1 MPYKTFGFTEEQVMM
16 RDSVLGTLNRV
27 LPEAKILDLEANS
40 EYPVEAF
47 QALAE
52 AGWLSLP
59 FEEKYGGASASNK
72 DLAVFIE
79 ALGYH
84 HAGITSAFMTTV
96 IYGGLHLQ
104 IHGAD
109 WMKREL
115 LPKLIEGKL
124 KMAIGYSE
132 PSGGSDAAA
141 ILTRAKRDGDDYVI
155 SGQKVFITNAHVADY
170 LVVTAKTDPDA
181 GYRGLSLFLLDTKLP
196 GVTIRN
202 LNPMGR
208 RTSLPNE
215 VFLDEVRVPASHL
228 VGEENRGW
236 PLLMR
241 GLNMERM
248 LLSAASAGQ
257 MIKIIEI
264 AKDWA
269 TQRMAFGQK
278 ITEFQAISHKFA
290 EMAMMT
296 ETARLHTFSVAEML
310 DAGEDPVMETAI
322 AKTVATEYNMKVA
335 DLGVQVMGGAG
346 YMDGRMSQLYRDA
359 RVGPIGGGSSEIM
372 RTVIAK
378 RMGVI

>member
-1 MPYKTFGFTEEQVMM
+1 MPYKTFGFTQEQVMM

-40 EYPVEAF
+40 EYPAEAF
-47 QALAE
+47 HALAE

-59 FEEKYGGASASNK
+59 FEELYGGAAASNK

-84 HAGITSAFMTTV
+84 HAGITSAYMTTV

-104 IHGAD
+104 FHGSD

-124 KMAIGYSE
+124 RMAIGYSE

-141 ILTRAKRDGDDYVI
+141 ILTRAKRDGDGYVI

-170 LVVTAKTDPDA
+170 LVITAKTDPDA
-181 GYRGLSLFLLDTKLP
+181 GHRGLSLFLLDTKLP
-196 GVTIRN
+196 GVSIRN

-241 GLNMERM
+241 GLNMERT
-248 LLSAASAGQ
+248 LLAAASAGQ

-264 AKDWA
+264 AKEWA
-269 TQRMAFGQK
+269 TERVAFGQK
-278 ITEFQAISHKFA
+278 ITEFQAIAHKFA
-290 EMAMMT
+290 EMQMMT
-296 ETARLHTFSVAEML
+296 ETARLHTFSVADML

-322 AKTVATEYNMKVA
+322 AKTVATEHNMTVA
-335 DLGVQVMGGAG
+335 DLGVQIMGGAG

-378 RMGVI
+378 RMGVV

>member
-1 MPYKTFGFTEEQVMM
+1 MPYKTFGFSQEQVMM

-27 LPEAKILDLEANS
+27 LPESKILELEANS
-40 EYPVEAF
+40 EYPAEAF

-52 AGWLSLP
+52 GGWLALP
-59 FEEKYGGASASNK
+59 FEEAHGGAAASNK

-84 HAGITSAFMTTV
+84 HAGITSAYMTTV

-104 IHGAD
+104 FHGAD
-109 WMKREL
+109 WMRRKL
-115 LPKLIEGKL
+115 LPKLIDGRL
-124 KMAIGYSE
+124 RMAVGYTE

-170 LVVTAKTDPDA
+170 LVITAKTDPDA
-181 GYRGLSLFLLDTKLP
+181 GHKGLSLFLLDTKLP

-228 VGEENRGW
+228 IGEENRGW

-248 LLSAASAGQ
+248 LLAAASAGQ
-257 MIKIIEI
+257 CLKIVEI
-264 AKDWA
+264 AKEWA
-269 TQRMAFGQK
+269 TQRVAFGQT
-278 ITEFQAISHKFA
+278 ITQFQSIAHKFA
-290 EMAMMT
+290 DMQMMT
-296 ETARLHTFSVAEML
+296 ESCRLHTYSVAEML
-310 DAGEDPVMETAI
+310 DAGEDPVMETSI
-322 AKTVATEYNMKVA
+322 AKTLATEHNMAVA
-335 DLGVQVMGGAG
+335 DMGVQIMGGAG

>member
-27 LPEAKILDLEANS
+27 LPEAKILELEAAS
-40 EYPVEAF
+40 EYPSEAMN
-47 QALAE
+47 ALAKD
-52 AGWLSLP
+52 GWLGLP
-59 FEEKYGGASASNK
+59 LAEEFGGADASNK

-104 IHGAD
+104 FHGSD
-109 WMKREL
+109 WMQRQL
-115 LPKLIEGKL
+115 IPKLIEGKL
-124 KMAIGYSE
+124 RMAIGYSE

-141 ILTRAKRDGDDYVI
+141 ILTRAKRDCDDYVI
-155 SGQKVFITNAHVADY
+155 SGQKVFITNAHEADY
-170 LVVTAKTDPDA
+170 LVITAKTDPDA
-181 GYRGLSLFLLDTKLP
+181 GHRGLSLFLLDTKLP
-196 GVTIRN
+196 GITIRN

-215 VFLDEVRVPASHL
+215 VFLDNVRVPANHII
-228 VGEENRGW
+228 GEENRGW

-269 TQRMAFGQK
+269 TERVAFGQK
-278 ITEFQAISHKFA
+278 ITKFQAVSHKFA
-290 EMAMMT
+290 DMAMMT
-296 ETARLHTFSVAEML
+296 ETARLHTFSVADML
-310 DAGEDPVMETAI
+310 DAGEDPVMETSI

-335 DLGVQVMGGAG
+335 DLGVQIMGGAG

>member
-1 MPYKTFGFTEEQVMM
+1 MPYKTFGFSSEQVMM

-27 LPEAKILDLEANS
+27 LPEAKILELEAAS
-40 EYPVEAF
+40 EYPAEAF

-52 AGWLSLP
+52 TGWLSLP
-59 FEEKYGGASASNK
+59 FEEGHGGAAASNK

-104 IHGAD
+104 FHGSE

-115 LPKLIEGKL
+115 LPKLIAGKL
-124 KMAIGYSE
+124 RMAVGYSE

-155 SGQKVFITNAHVADY
+155 TGQKVFITNAHVADY
-170 LVVTAKTDPDA
+170 LVITAKTDPEA
-181 GYRGLSLFLLDTKLP
+181 GHKGLSLFLLDTKLP

-215 VFLDEVRVPASHL
+215 VFLDDVRVPASHL
-228 VGEENRGW
+228 IGEENRGW

-248 LLSAASAGQ
+248 LLAAASAGQ

-269 TQRMAFGQK
+269 TQRVAFGQT
-278 ITEFQAISHKFA
+278 ITQFQAIAHKFA
-290 EMAMMT
+290 DMAMMT
-296 ETARLHTFSVAEML
+296 ETARLHTFSVADRL
-310 DAGEDPVMETAI
+310 DAGEDPVLETAI
-322 AKTVATEYNMKVA
+322 AKTVATEHNMTVA
-335 DLGVQVMGGAG
+335 DMGVQIMGGAG

>member
-1 MPYKTFGFTEEQVMM
+1 MPYKTFGFTSEQVMM

-27 LPEAKILDLEANS
+27 LPEAKILEMEANS
-40 EYPVEAF
+40 EYPAEAF
-47 QALAE
+47 QALAD

-59 FEEKYGGASASNK
+59 FEEAHGGAAASNK

-84 HAGITSAFMTTV
+84 HAGITSAYMTTV

-104 IHGAD
+104 FHGSD

-115 LPKLIEGKL
+115 LPKLMAGKL
-124 KMAIGYSE
+124 RMAVGYSE

-141 ILTRAKRDGDDYVI
+141 ILTRARRDGDDYVI

-170 LVVTAKTDPDA
+170 LVITAKTDPAA
-181 GYRGLSLFLLDTKLP
+181 GHKGLSLFLLDTSLP

-215 VFLDEVRVPASHL
+215 VFLDDVRVPASHMI
-228 VGEENRGW
+228 GEENRGW

-248 LLSAASAGQ
+248 LLAAASAGQ

-269 TQRMAFGQK
+269 TERVAFGQK

-290 EMAMMT
+290 DMAMMT
-296 ETARLHTFSVAEML
+296 ETARLHTFSVADML
-310 DAGEDPVMETAI
+310 DAGEDPVMETSI

-335 DLGVQVMGGAG
+335 DLGVQIMGGAG

>member
-1 MPYKTFGFTEEQVMM
+1 MPYKTFGFTSEQVMM

-27 LPEAKILDLEANS
+27 LPEAKILEMEANS
-40 EYPVEAF
+40 AYPTEAF

-59 FEEKYGGASASNK
+59 FEEEHGGAAASNK

-84 HAGITSAFMTTV
+84 HAGITSAYMTTV

-104 IHGAD
+104 FHGSD
-109 WMKREL
+109 WMKRDL
-115 LPKLIEGKL
+115 LPKLMAGKL
-124 KMAIGYSE
+124 RMAVGYSE

-141 ILTRAKRDGDDYVI
+141 ILTRARRDGDEYVI

-170 LVVTAKTDPDA
+170 LVITAKTDPAA
-181 GYRGLSLFLLDTKLP
+181 GHKGLSLFLLDTSLP

-215 VFLDEVRVPASHL
+215 VFLDEVPVPASHL
-228 VGEENRGW
+228 IGKENRGW

-248 LLSAASAGQ
+248 LLAAASAGQ
-257 MIKIIEI
+257 MMKIIEI

-269 TQRMAFGQK
+269 TERVAFGQK

-290 EMAMMT
+290 DMAMMT
-296 ETARLHTFSVAEML
+296 ETARLHTFSVADML
-310 DAGEDPVMETAI
+310 DAGEDPVMETSI

-335 DLGVQVMGGAG
+335 DLGVQIMGGAG

-372 RTVIAK
+372 RTIIAK

>member
-27 LPEAKILDLEANS
+27 LPEAKILELEAAS
-40 EYPVEAF
+40 EYPSVAMN
-47 QALAE
+47 ALAKD
-52 AGWLSLP
+52 GWLGLP
-59 FEEKYGGASASNK
+59 LAEEFGGADASNK

-104 IHGAD
+104 FHGSD
-109 WMKREL
+109 WMQRQL
-115 LPKLIEGKL
+115 IPKLIEGKL
-124 KMAIGYSE
+124 RMAIGYSE

-141 ILTRAKRDGDDYVI
+141 ILTRAKRDCDDYVI
-155 SGQKVFITNAHVADY
+155 SGQKVFITNAHEADY
-170 LVVTAKTDPDA
+170 LVITAKTDPDA
-181 GYRGLSLFLLDTKLP
+181 GHRGLSLFLLDSKLP
-196 GVTIRN
+196 GITIRN

-215 VFLDEVRVPASHL
+215 VFLDNVRVPANHII
-228 VGEENRGW
+228 GEENRGW

-269 TQRMAFGQK
+269 TERVAFGQK
-278 ITEFQAISHKFA
+278 ITKLQAVSHKFA
-290 EMAMMT
+290 DMAMMT
-296 ETARLHTFSVAEML
+296 ETARLHTFSVADML
-310 DAGEDPVMETAI
+310 DAGEDPVMETSI

-335 DLGVQVMGGAG
+335 DLGVQIMGGAG

>member
-1 MPYKTFGFTEEQVMM
+1 MPYKTFGFTEQQVIM

-27 LPEAKILDLEANS
+27 LPEAKILELEANS
-40 EYPVEAF
+40 EYPAEAF

-59 FEEKYGGASASNK
+59 FEEKHGGAAASNK

-104 IHGAD
+104 YHGSE

-115 LPKLIEGKL
+115 LPKLIAGKL
-124 KMAIGYSE
+124 RMAVGYTE

-155 SGQKVFITNAHVADY
+155 TGQKVYITNAHVADY
-170 LVVTAKTDPDA
+170 LVITVKTDPSA
-181 GYRGLSLFLLDTKLP
+181 GHKGLSLFLLDTKLP

-228 VGEENRGW
+228 IGEENRGW

-248 LLSAASAGQ
+248 LLAAASAGQ

-264 AKDWA
+264 AKNWA
-269 TQRMAFGQK
+269 TERVAFGRK
-278 ITEFQAISHKFA
+278 ITEFQAIAHKFA
-290 EMAMMT
+290 DMQMMT
-296 ETARLHTFSVAEML
+296 ETVRLHTYSVADML
-310 DAGEDPVMETAI
+310 DAGEDPVMETSI
-322 AKTVATEYNMKVA
+322 AKTLGTEHNMTVA
-335 DLGVQVMGGAG
+335 DMGVQIMGGAG

>member
-1 MPYKTFGFTEEQVMM
+1 VPYKSFGFTDEQVMM

-40 EYPVEAF
+40 EYPAEAF

-59 FEEKYGGASASNK
+59 FEEGHGGAAVSNK

-104 IHGAD
+104 FHGNE

-115 LPKLIEGKL
+115 LPKLIAGKL
-124 KMAIGYSE
+124 RMAVGYSE

-141 ILTRAKRDGDDYVI
+141 ILTRAKRDGGDYVI
-155 SGQKVFITNAHVADY
+155 TGQKVFITNAHVADY
-170 LVVTAKTDPDA
+170 LVITAKTDPEA
-181 GYRGLSLFLLDTKLP
+181 GHKGLSLFLLDTKLP

-215 VFLDEVRVPASHL
+215 VFLDDVRVPASHL
-228 VGEENRGW
+228 IGEENRGW

-248 LLSAASAGQ
+248 LLAAASAGQ

-269 TQRMAFGQK
+269 TQRKAFGQT
-278 ITEFQAISHKFA
+278 ITQFQSIAHKFA
-290 EMAMMT
+290 DMAMMT
-296 ETARLHTFSVAEML
+296 ETARLHTFSVADML
-310 DAGEDPVMETAI
+310 DAGEDPVLETSI
-322 AKTVATEYNMKVA
+322 AKTVATEHNMTVA
-335 DLGVQVMGGAG
+335 DMGVQIMGGAG

>member
-1 MPYKTFGFTEEQVMM
+1 MLYKTFGFTEEQVMM

-40 EYPVEAF
+40 EYPAEAF
-47 QALAE
+47 AALAE
-52 AGWLSLP
+52 AGWLALP
-59 FEEKYGGASASNK
+59 FEEQCGGAAASNK

-104 IHGAD
+104 FHGAE

-115 LPKLIEGKL
+115 LPKLIEGRL

-155 SGQKVFITNAHVADY
+155 SGQKVYITNAHVADY
-170 LVVTAKTDPDA
+170 LVITVKTDPEA
-181 GYRGLSLFLLDTKLP
+181 GHRGLSLFLLDTKLP

-215 VFLDEVRVPASHL
+215 VFLDEVRVSASHL

-248 LLSAASAGQ
+248 LLAAASAGQ

-269 TQRMAFGQK
+269 TERVAFGQK
-278 ITEFQAISHKFA
+278 ITEFQAIAHKFA
-290 EMAMMT
+290 EMQMMT

-322 AKTVATEYNMKVA
+322 AKTVATEHNMTVA
-335 DLGVQVMGGAG
+335 DMGVQIMGGAG

-378 RMGVI
+378 RMGVV

>member
-27 LPEAKILDLEANS
+27 LPEAKILELEAAS
-40 EYPVEAF
+40 EYPSVAMN
-47 QALAE
+47 ALAKD
-52 AGWLSLP
+52 GWLGLP
-59 FEEKYGGASASNK
+59 LAEEFGGADASNK

-104 IHGAD
+104 FHGSD
-109 WMKREL
+109 WMQRQL
-115 LPKLIEGKL
+115 IPKLIEGKL
-124 KMAIGYSE
+124 RMAIGYSE

-141 ILTRAKRDGDDYVI
+141 ILTRAKRDCDDYVI
-155 SGQKVFITNAHVADY
+155 SGQKVFITNAHEADY
-170 LVVTAKTDPDA
+170 LVITAKTDPDA
-181 GYRGLSLFLLDTKLP
+181 GHRGLSLFLLDTKLP
-196 GVTIRN
+196 GITIRN

-215 VFLDEVRVPASHL
+215 VFLDNVRVPANHII
-228 VGEENRGW
+228 GEENRGW

-269 TQRMAFGQK
+269 TERVAFGQK
-278 ITEFQAISHKFA
+278 ITKFQAVSHKFA
-290 EMAMMT
+290 DMAMMT
-296 ETARLHTFSVAEML
+296 ETARLHTFSVADML
-310 DAGEDPVMETAI
+310 DAGEDPVMETSI

-335 DLGVQVMGGAG
+335 DLGVQIMGGAG

>member
-27 LPEAKILDLEANS
+27 LPEAKILELEAAS
-40 EYPVEAF
+40 QYPAEAF

-59 FEEKYGGASASNK
+59 FDEAHGGAAASNT

-104 IHGAD
+104 YHGAE

-115 LPKLIEGKL
+115 LPKLIAGKL
-124 KMAIGYSE
+124 RMAVGYSE

-141 ILTRAKRDGDDYVI
+141 IKTRAKRDGDDYVI
-155 SGQKVFITNAHVADY
+155 TGQKVFITNAHVADY
-170 LVVTAKTDPDA
+170 LVITAKTDPDA
-181 GYRGLSLFLLDTKLP
+181 GHKGLSLFLLDTKLP

-202 LNPMGR
+202 LDPMGR

-228 VGEENRGW
+228 IGEENRGW

-248 LLSAASAGQ
+248 LLAAASAGQ

-264 AKDWA
+264 AKNWA
-269 TQRMAFGQK
+269 TERVAFGQT
-278 ITEFQAISHKFA
+278 ITQFQSIAHKFA
-290 EMAMMT
+290 EMQMMT
-296 ETARLHTFSVAEML
+296 ETARLHTYSVAAML
-310 DAGEDPVMETAI
+310 DGGEDPVMETSI
-322 AKTVATEYNMKVA
+322 AKTVATEHNMAVA
-335 DLGVQVMGGAG
+335 DMGVQIMGEPDTWKAG
-346 YMDGRMSQLYRDA
+346 
-359 RVGPIGGGSSEIM
+359 
-372 RTVIAK
+372 
-378 RMGVI
+378 

>member
-1 MPYKTFGFTEEQVMM
+1 
-16 RDSVLGTLNRV
+16 
-27 LPEAKILDLEANS
+27 
-40 EYPVEAF
+40 
-47 QALAE
+47 
-52 AGWLSLP
+52 
-59 FEEKYGGASASNK
+59 
-72 DLAVFIE
+72 
-79 ALGYH
+79 
-84 HAGITSAFMTTV
+84 
-96 IYGGLHLQ
+96 
-104 IHGAD
+104 
-109 WMKREL
+109 
-115 LPKLIEGKL
+115 
-124 KMAIGYSE
+124 
-132 PSGGSDAAA
+132 
-141 ILTRAKRDGDDYVI
+141 
-155 SGQKVFITNAHVADY
+155 
-170 LVVTAKTDPDA
+170 
-181 GYRGLSLFLLDTKLP
+181 
-196 GVTIRN
+196 
-202 LNPMGR
+202 
-208 RTSLPNE
+208 
-215 VFLDEVRVPASHL
+215 
-228 VGEENRGW
+228 
-236 PLLMR
+236 MR

-257 MIKIIEI
+257 MLKIIEI

-269 TQRMAFGQK
+269 TQRKAFGQT

>member
-1 MPYKTFGFTEEQVMM
+1 MPYKTFGFTPEQVMM
-16 RDSVLGTLNRV
+16 RDSVLGTLARV
-27 LPEAKILDLEANS
+27 LPEAKILELEANS
-40 EYPVEAF
+40 EYPAEAF
-47 QALAE
+47 AALAE
-52 AGWLSLP
+52 AGWLALP
-59 FEEKYGGASASNK
+59 FEEQYGGAAASNK

-84 HAGITSAFMTTV
+84 HAGITSAYMTTV

-104 IHGAD
+104 FHGAE

-115 LPKLIEGKL
+115 LPKLIEGRL
-124 KMAIGYSE
+124 RMAIGYSE

-155 SGQKVFITNAHVADY
+155 SGQKVYITNAHVADY
-170 LVVTAKTDPDA
+170 LVITAKTDPEA
-181 GYRGLSLFLLDTKLP
+181 GHRGLSLFLLDTKLP

-228 VGEENRGW
+228 VGEENLGW

-248 LLSAASAGQ
+248 LLAAASAGQ

-264 AKDWA
+264 AKNWA
-269 TQRMAFGQK
+269 TERKAFGQT
-278 ITEFQAISHKFA
+278 ITEFQAVAHKFA
-290 EMAMMT
+290 EMQMMT
-296 ETARLHTFSVAEML
+296 ETARLHTFSVADML
-310 DAGEDPVMETAI
+310 DAGENPVMETAI
-322 AKTVATEYNMKVA
+322 AKTIATEHNMTVA
-335 DLGVQVMGGAG
+335 DMGVQIMGGAG

-359 RVGPIGGGSSEIM
+359 RVGPIGGGTSEIM

>member
-1 MPYKTFGFTEEQVMM
+1 MPYKTFGFTDEQVMM

-27 LPEAKILDLEANS
+27 LPEAKILELEAAS
-40 EYPVEAF
+40 EYPAEALL
-47 QALAE
+47 ALAE
-52 AGWLSLP
+52 AGWLALP
-59 FEEKYGGASASNK
+59 FEEEFGGVAASNK

-84 HAGITSAFMTTV
+84 HAGITSAYMTSV
-96 IYGGLHLQ
+96 VYGGLHMQ
-104 IHGAD
+104 FHGSD

-115 LPKLIEGKL
+115 LPKLIQGKL
-124 KMAIGYSE
+124 RMAIGYSE

-170 LVVTAKTDPDA
+170 LVITAKTDPDA
-181 GYRGLSLFLLDTKLP
+181 GHRGLSLFLLDTKLP

-248 LLSAASAGQ
+248 LLAAASAGQ

-269 TQRMAFGQK
+269 MERKAFGQT
-278 ITEFQAISHKFA
+278 ITEFQAVAHKFA
-290 EMAMMT
+290 EMQMMT
-296 ETARLHTFSVAEML
+296 ETARLHTFSVADML
-310 DAGEDPVMETAI
+310 DAGENPVMETAI

-335 DLGVQVMGGAG
+335 DMGVQIMGGAG

-359 RVGPIGGGSSEIM
+359 RVGPIGGGTSEIM

-378 RMGVI
+378 RMGVV

>member
-1 MPYKTFGFTEEQVMM
+1 MPYKTFGFSQEQVMM

-40 EYPVEAF
+40 EYPAEAF

-52 AGWLSLP
+52 AGWLSLT
-59 FEEKYGGASASNK
+59 FEEQYGGAAASNK

-84 HAGITSAFMTTV
+84 HAGIISAYMTTV

-104 IHGAD
+104 FHGAE

-115 LPKLIEGKL
+115 LPKLIAGDL

-155 SGQKVFITNAHVADY
+155 IGQKVFITNAHVADY
-170 LVVTAKTDPDA
+170 LVITAKTDPDA
-181 GYRGLSLFLLDTKLP
+181 GHRGLSLFLLDTRLP

-215 VFLDEVRVPASHL
+215 VFLDDVRAPASYL
-228 VGEENRGW
+228 VGEENRGG

-248 LLSAASAGQ
+248 LLAAASAGQ

-264 AKDWA
+264 AQNWA
-269 TQRMAFGQK
+269 MERKAFGQT
-278 ITEFQAISHKFA
+278 ITEFQAVAHKFA
-290 EMAMMT
+290 EMQMMT
-296 ETARLHTFSVAEML
+296 ETTRLHTFSVAEML
-310 DAGEDPVMETAI
+310 DAGENRVMETAI
-322 AKTVATEYNMKVA
+322 AKTVATEHNMTVA
-335 DLGVQVMGGAG
+335 DMGVQIMGGAG

-359 RVGPIGGGSSEIM
+359 RVGPIGAGAAHRKLCAPSLPSGW
-372 RTVIAK
+372 R
-378 RMGVI
+378 

>member
-1 MPYKTFGFTEEQVMM
+1 MPYKTFGFSQEQVMM

-27 LPEAKILDLEANS
+27 LPEAKILELEADS
-40 EYPVEAF
+40 AYPAEAF

-52 AGWLSLP
+52 AGWLALP
-59 FEEKYGGASASNK
+59 FEERYGGAAASNK

-104 IHGAD
+104 FHGAD

-115 LPKLIEGKL
+115 LPKVIGGKL
-124 KMAIGYSE
+124 RMAVGYSE

-170 LVVTAKTDPDA
+170 LVITAKTDPGA
-181 GYRGLSLFLLDTKLP
+181 GHKGLSLFLLDTKLP

-248 LLSAASAGQ
+248 LLAAASAGQ
-257 MIKIIEI
+257 MMKIIEI

-269 TQRMAFGQK
+269 TQRKAFGQT

-290 EMAMMT
+290 DMAMMT
-296 ETARLHTFSVAEML
+296 ETARLHTYSVADRL
-310 DAGEDPVMETAI
+310 DAGEDPVLETAI
-322 AKTVATEYNMKVA
+322 AKTVATEYNMIVA
-335 DLGVQVMGGAG
+335 DLGVQIMGGAG